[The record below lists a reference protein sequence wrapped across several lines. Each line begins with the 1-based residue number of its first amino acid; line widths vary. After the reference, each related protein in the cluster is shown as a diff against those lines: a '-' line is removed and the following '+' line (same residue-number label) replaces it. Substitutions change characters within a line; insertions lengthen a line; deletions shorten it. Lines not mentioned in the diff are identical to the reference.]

1 MASHSK
7 RCPPTPKHY
16 RPVIQRETDQQLH
29 EAVKENKTLHN
40 INQSLL
46 SEVNKQAVTITFKS
60 QRIKQE
66 IAANS
71 DKTCHIIRSRTKMA
85 LLQSHIGEVQNENVK
100 LRKKL
105 ERKDVIMKQLVENN
119 AVLRYNNTR
128 VMEES
133 NNIKE
138 VITIQQQQ
146 IADLIQD
153 VAEANQSS
161 VVQPSSD
168 QVPP

>member
-1 MASHSK
+1 
-7 RCPPTPKHY
+7 
-16 RPVIQRETDQQLH
+16 
-29 EAVKENKTLHN
+29 
-40 INQSLL
+40 
-46 SEVNKQAVTITFKS
+46 
-60 QRIKQE
+60 
-66 IAANS
+66 
-71 DKTCHIIRSRTKMA
+71 MA